1 MIGRLR
7 GRVLADE
14 IDTLVLDVG
23 GVGYELSVPLGTLG
37 RIAPDESGNVMLWVH
52 THVREDQLSLFG
64 FASDDDRTAFR
75 TLLGVS
81 NVGPKTAIAVLSVLP
96 AGELA
101 HAIAAKDV
109 AKLTGIPGIGKKTA
123 ERLVLELRDKLH
135 PGAAPLRTAA
145 GAAATSATARAPSSA
160 PMDLLVTA
168 LVRMGYKAQEAER
181 AVSQMGP
188 ASAEKPLAEA
198 LREALALLA
207 K

>member
-14 IDTLVLDVG
+14 IDTVVLDVG

-37 RIAPDESGNVMLWVH
+37 RVTADEAGMVMLWVH
-52 THVREDQLSLFG
+52 THVREDQLALFG

-81 NVGPKTAIAVLSVLP
+81 SVGPKTAIAVLSVLP

-135 PGAAPLRTAA
+135 PGAGPAPRPTATTAA
-145 GAAATSATARAPSSA
+145 RPVATGPS
-160 PMDLLVTA
+160 DLLLTA

-181 AVSQMGP
+181 ALSQMGT
-188 ASAEKPLAEA
+188 AAVEKPLAEA